1 MQHAV
6 FMGLPASSAA
16 EAWLPLR
23 RVVAGRVVSC
33 HRAGDLVL
41 TLVHRANTLGYG
53 IAVDLP

>member
-1 MQHAV
+1 
-6 FMGLPASSAA
+6 MGLPASSAA

-33 HRAGDLVL
+33 HRPGDLVL